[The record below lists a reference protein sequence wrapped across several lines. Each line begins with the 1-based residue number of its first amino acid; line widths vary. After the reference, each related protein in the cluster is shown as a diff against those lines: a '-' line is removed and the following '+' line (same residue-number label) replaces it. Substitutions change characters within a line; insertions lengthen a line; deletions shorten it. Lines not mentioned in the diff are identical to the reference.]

1 MRIFLRY
8 QESFNLVPGLW
19 HLRLVDEPNMPQERK
34 EDVLRQGK
42 EEIKRGMCDGGE
54 RAWERSHSHVAGMP
68 FYRAITTSVL
78 ASCSAYERPGS
89 SAC

>member
-1 MRIFLRY
+1 MRIFLKY

-54 RAWERSHSHVAGMP
+54 RA
-68 FYRAITTSVL
+68 
-78 ASCSAYERPGS
+78 
-89 SAC
+89 